1 MKKALAILMIFA
13 LVASVAFAEVS
24 IGAWGRG
31 IFLPVNH
38 NGDDSITDT
47 APSWGGW
54 AGDESRIGFTIA
66 GNSDN
71 VGFVIDGN
79 VDGGAF
85 SMGDNQY
92 IWVKPVD
99 MLTLRMGNLYDDTLR
114 GNAAF
119 GSFNWYRPLG
129 NGDGED
135 ITFSRVGMNRS
146 REGFEVALAPMD
158 ALYVALYFYNLDK
171 NLTENLFSNMQF
183 AVGYTIDGIGQIKG
197 QILTTAKMEDPTY
210 ALPANPDDY
219 TYGWVDHDGDPSTEP
234 VWGPEAVATS
244 SGKVDE
250 TGAKIELAFNLTMVE
265 NLFVEIGFGM
275 ETNNDVPT
283 KMSYNGVEAEVE
295 DYKKIALYAK
305 YNMAPVTIHFSSIN
319 EIAKVVDTEMK
330 YKLIAGLDFDAGN
343 GIGVSADVAY
353 TGVTV
358 SGADPVISGFAGVT
372 KGYSNGKIG
381 AGLQVLNDG
390 EDTHFGIPVVMEFW
404 F

>member
-1 MKKALAILMIFA
+1 MKKALALLMIFA

-219 TYGWVDHDGDPSTEP
+219 TYGWVDHDGDPSTES

-275 ETNNDVPT
+275 ETNNKVDT
-283 KMSYNGVEAEVE
+283 SEAK
-295 DYKKIALYAK
+295 DINLYAK
-305 YNMAPVTIHFSSIN
+305 YNMDALTIHFLSMNSVYKDAADDSKISY
-319 EIAKVVDTEMK
+319 KVALGAD
-330 YKLIAGLDFDAGN
+330 YDIGD
-343 GIGVSADVAY
+343 GIGVAADF
-353 TGVTV
+353 TFGDNTEDNT
-358 SGADPVISGFAGVT
+358 DPVVTGFAGVT
-372 KGYSNGKIG
+372 KGFSNGKIG
-381 AGLQVLNDG
+381 AGVQVLNDG
-390 EDTHFGIPVVMEFW
+390 EDTHFGIPVVMEYW